1 MPLPPLL
8 VVLAHRLERADASFV
23 AGAAGLNALA
33 NPRFLLS
40 QLLVEE
46 LPLAGCGRQQL
57 LPPFEEGGIV
67 ARPVPE
73 AAAIELDDPGR
84 QPFQEDPVVGDEND
98 GAPVPQEE
106 RLQPANRLDVEVVGG
121 LVQKQDIGI
130 VHNRLGKQDAPLHS
144 RGKLFKSRIRVE
156 PDPGEDRLHPMVG
169 PARVM
174 VIVFQSPG
182 HKVGDGA
189 AMSRG
194 HVLGQSRDSQ
204 SLLADDR
211 SLVEL
216 DLAADQA
223 EQRAFSLA
231 VAPQEA
237 ESLSG
242 LDLEIDLIEQPRA
255 AEGQTDTA
263 QT

>member
-1 MPLPPLL
+1 VADDQDGSLK
-8 VVLAHRLERADASFV
+8 LADR
-23 AGAAGLNALA
+23 
-33 NPRFLLS
+33 
-40 QLLVEE
+40 
-46 LPLAGCGRQQL
+46 
-57 LPPFEEGGIV
+57 PFESL
-67 ARPVPE
+67 ARP
-73 AAAIELDDPGR
+73 
-84 QPFQEDPVVGDEND
+84 
-98 GAPVPQEE
+98 
-106 RLQPANRLDVEVVGG
+106 DVEVVGG
-121 LVQKQDIGI
+121 LVQKQDLGI
-130 VHNRLGKQDAPLHS
+130 VHNRLGKQDTPLHS

-169 PARVM
+169 PAGVM

-182 HKVGDGA
+182 HLVGDGA

-194 HVLGQSRDSQ
+194 HVLGQSRDSK

-211 SLVEL
+211 SLVGL

-231 VAPQEA
+231 VAPQQA

-263 QT
+263 QTQ